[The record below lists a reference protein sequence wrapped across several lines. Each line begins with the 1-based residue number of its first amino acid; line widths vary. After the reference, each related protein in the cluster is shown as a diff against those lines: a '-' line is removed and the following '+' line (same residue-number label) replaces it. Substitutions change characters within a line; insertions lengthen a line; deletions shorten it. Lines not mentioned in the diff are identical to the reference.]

1 METGKVPM
9 DMDYGDWRLG
19 EVPIETR
26 EVYALN
32 LSLITPCICNLICE
46 VTNS

>member
-9 DMDYGDWRLG
+9 DMDYGDWRG
-19 EVPIETR
+19 METR

-32 LSLITPCICNLICE
+32 LSLTRPC
-46 VTNS
+46 NSEINT